1 MPMKQ
6 EVLKKTAISYLW
18 ITIASIL
25 YAIGFDWFY
34 TPNLIGFGGI
44 TGVGQVVNAYLPIIP
59 IGAFVFVLNIPLFI
73 LGWKYIGGHL
83 LVSSLYSMVLSSAA
97 VDVLALLH
105 YEPMDQMLA
114 AVCGGAMIGLA
125 LGIIFAQGATTGGT
139 DLIARLVK
147 LKLPWASM
155 GKLLLVVDMAVILLV
170 AVAFGNITTALYGII
185 AQVVSAYVTDAVLYG
200 LDTKLLLVVDMAVIL
215 LVAVAFGNITT
226 ALYGIIAQVVSAY
239 VTDAVL
245 YGLDTAKVAYIIS
258 KCDREISEAIVQ
270 RIDRGV
276 TILKGEGAYSGDE
289 KRVLMCAF
297 KQKEIVSLK
306 ELIFDVDP
314 DAFIIVCNAHEVT
327 GNGFKT
333 YQKNEI

>member
-1 MPMKQ
+1 MMPMKQ
-6 EVLKKTAISYLW
+6 AMLKKTAVSYFW
-18 ITIASIL
+18 ITVGSIL

-44 TGVGQVVNAYLPIIP
+44 TGVGQVVNAYLPVIP

-97 VDVLALLH
+97 VDVLALIH

-200 LDTKLLLVVDMAVIL
+200 LDT
-215 LVAVAFGNITT
+215 
-226 ALYGIIAQVVSAY
+226 
-239 VTDAVL
+239 
-245 YGLDTAKVAYIIS
+245 AKVAYIIS
-258 KCDREISEAIVQ
+258 NFDREISEAIVQ
-270 RIDRGV
+270 RMDRGV
-276 TILKGEGAYSGDE
+276 TILKGEGAYSGDK

-297 KQKEIVSLK
+297 KQKEIASLK

-314 DAFIIVCNAHEVT
+314 NAFIIVCNAHEVT

>member
-1 MPMKQ
+1 MMPMKQ
-6 EVLKKTAISYLW
+6 AMLKKTAVSYFW
-18 ITIASIL
+18 ITVGSIL

-44 TGVGQVVNAYLPIIP
+44 TGVGQVVNAYLPVIP

-97 VDVLALLH
+97 VDVLALIH

-200 LDTKLLLVVDMAVIL
+200 LDT
-215 LVAVAFGNITT
+215 
-226 ALYGIIAQVVSAY
+226 
-239 VTDAVL
+239 
-245 YGLDTAKVAYIIS
+245 AKVAYIIS
-258 KCDREISEAIVQ
+258 NFDREISEAIVQ
-270 RIDRGV
+270 RMDRGV
-276 TILKGEGAYSGDE
+276 TILKGEGAYSGDK

-297 KQKEIVSLK
+297 N
-306 ELIFDVDP
+306 
-314 DAFIIVCNAHEVT
+314 AFIIVCNAHEVT

>member
-1 MPMKQ
+1 MMPMKQ
-6 EVLKKTAISYLW
+6 AMLKKTAVSYFW
-18 ITIASIL
+18 ITVGSIL

-44 TGVGQVVNAYLPIIP
+44 TGVGQVVNAYLPVIP
-59 IGAFVFVLNIPLFI
+59 IGACVFVLTIPLFI

-97 VDVLALLH
+97 VDVLALIH

-200 LDTKLLLVVDMAVIL
+200 LDT
-215 LVAVAFGNITT
+215 
-226 ALYGIIAQVVSAY
+226 
-239 VTDAVL
+239 
-245 YGLDTAKVAYIIS
+245 AKVAYIIS
-258 KCDREISEAIVQ
+258 NFDREISEAIVQ
-270 RIDRGV
+270 RMDRGV
-276 TILKGEGAYSGDE
+276 TILKGEGAYSGDK

-314 DAFIIVCNAHEVT
+314 NAFIIVCNAHEVT

>member
-1 MPMKQ
+1 MMPMKQ
-6 EVLKKTAISYLW
+6 AMLKKTAVSYFW
-18 ITIASIL
+18 ITVGSIL

-44 TGVGQVVNAYLPIIP
+44 TGVGQVVNAYLP
-59 IGAFVFVLNIPLFI
+59 LFI

-97 VDVLALLH
+97 VDVLALIH

-200 LDTKLLLVVDMAVIL
+200 LDT
-215 LVAVAFGNITT
+215 
-226 ALYGIIAQVVSAY
+226 
-239 VTDAVL
+239 
-245 YGLDTAKVAYIIS
+245 AKVAYIIS
-258 KCDREISEAIVQ
+258 NFDREISEAIVQ
-270 RIDRGV
+270 RMDRGV
-276 TILKGEGAYSGDE
+276 TILKGEGAYSGDK

-314 DAFIIVCNAHEVT
+314 NAFIIVCNAHEVT
-327 GNGFKT
+327 GFKT

>member
-1 MPMKQ
+1 MMPMKQ
-6 EVLKKTAISYLW
+6 AMLKKTAVSYFW
-18 ITIASIL
+18 ITVGSIL

-44 TGVGQVVNAYLPIIP
+44 TGVGQVVNAYLPVIP

-97 VDVLALLH
+97 VDVLALIH

-200 LDTKLLLVVDMAVIL
+200 LDT
-215 LVAVAFGNITT
+215 
-226 ALYGIIAQVVSAY
+226 
-239 VTDAVL
+239 
-245 YGLDTAKVAYIIS
+245 AKVAYIIS
-258 KCDREISEAIVQ
+258 NFDREISEAIVQ
-270 RIDRGV
+270 RMDRGV
-276 TILKGEGAYSGDE
+276 TILHGEGAYSGAE
-289 KRVLMCAF
+289 KKVLLVAF
-297 KQKEIVSLK
+297 KQRQIVTMKQLVK
-306 ELIFDVDP
+306 ELDP
-314 DAFIIVCNAHEVT
+314 AAFIIVCEAHEVL
-327 GNGFKT
+327 GDGFRDYK
-333 YQKNEI
+333 QNDI